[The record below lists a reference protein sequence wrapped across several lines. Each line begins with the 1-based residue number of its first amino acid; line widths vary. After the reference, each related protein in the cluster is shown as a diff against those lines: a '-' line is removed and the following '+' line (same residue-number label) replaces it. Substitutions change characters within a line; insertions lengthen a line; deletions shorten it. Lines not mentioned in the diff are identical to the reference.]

1 VTLVLREVEDADL
14 PMLYAHQAD
23 PVGAEMA
30 AFPSRDAE
38 AFLLHWAKIRVDPA
52 NTTRTIV
59 VDGEVVG
66 NVASFI
72 IEGNREVGY
81 WIGREHWGRGY
92 ATAALTAF
100 LAIDERRP
108 LYAACAEH
116 NVGSARVL
124 EHCGFTY
131 VGPEPDHMRGY
142 RLDG

>member
-1 VTLVLREVEDADL
+1 MTLVLREVEDADL
-14 PMLYAHQAD
+14 PILYAHQAD

-30 AFPSRDAE
+30 AFPSRDEPTFMA
-38 AFLLHWAKIRVDPA
+38 HWAKIRVDPA
-52 NTTRTIV
+52 NITRAVV

-66 NVASFI
+66 NVASFP
-72 IEGNREVGY
+72 IEGKREVGY

-92 ATAALTAF
+92 ATAAVGAL
-100 LAIDERRP
+100 LAIDTERP

-131 VGPEPDHMRGY
+131 VGPEPDDMRLY
-142 RLDG
+142 RLD